1 MGAETIE
8 EPSGRGVGGLNATLG
23 IELLEPGDV
32 DGRALFEVTDAVR
45 QPFGLVH
52 GGVYSAVAETVA
64 SAMTY
69 AAVAGD
75 GMVAMG
81 QSNSANFLRPIT
93 EGHVHATGRV
103 IHRGRTSWVWDV
115 ECAGD
120 DGRVAAVV
128 RVVIAVRPAPS
139 G

>member
-1 MGAETIE
+1 MAETPPGI
-8 EPSGRGVGGLNATLG
+8 VAGGLNEVLG
-23 IELLEPGDV
+23 IELLEPGDA
-32 DGRALFEVTDAVR
+32 DGRARFKVVDAVR

-69 AAVAGD
+69 AAVADD

-81 QSNSANFLRPIT
+81 QSNTANFLRPVT
-93 EGHVHATGRV
+93 EGNVHATGRV
-103 IHRGRTSWVWDV
+103 IHRGRTTWVWDV
-115 ECAGD
+115 DCAD
-120 DGRVAAVV
+120 DKGRLAAVV
-128 RVVIAVRPAPS
+128 RVVIAVRPNPNA

>member
-1 MGAETIE
+1 MSTETIE
-8 EPSGRGVGGLNATLG
+8 DPGGRGMGGLNEALG

-32 DGRALFEVTDAVR
+32 DGRAVFEVTDVVR

-69 AAVAGD
+69 AAVADD

-81 QSNSANFLRPIT
+81 QSNTANFLRPIT
-93 EGHVHATGRV
+93 EGQVHVTGRV
-103 IHRGRTSWVWDV
+103 IHRGRTSWVWDI

-120 DGRVAAVV
+120 DGRVAAAV
-128 RVVIAVRPAPS
+128 RVVIAVRPRPS

>member
-1 MGAETIE
+1 MAE
-8 EPSGRGVGGLNATLG
+8 EPVGTAAEGLNEVLG
-23 IELLEPGDV
+23 IELLGPGDA
-32 DGRALFEVTDAVR
+32 DGRARFEVTDAVR

-69 AAVAGD
+69 AAVADD

-81 QSNSANFLRPIT
+81 QSNTANFLRPVT
-93 EGHVHATGRV
+93 EGHVHAAGRV
-103 IHRGRTSWVWDV
+103 IHRGRTTWVWDV
-115 ECAGD
+115 DCTD
-120 DGRVAAVV
+120 DEGRLAAVV
-128 RVVIAVRPAPS
+128 RVVIAVRPNPN

>member
-1 MGAETIE
+1 MAETPTGTVAE
-8 EPSGRGVGGLNATLG
+8 GLNEVLG
-23 IELLEPGDV
+23 IELLEPGDA
-32 DGRALFEVTDAVR
+32 DGRARFEVADAVR
-45 QPFGLVH
+45 QPFGIVH

-81 QSNSANFLRPIT
+81 QSNTANFLRPVT
-93 EGHVHATGRV
+93 EGNVHATGRV
-103 IHRGRTSWVWDV
+103 IHRGRTTWVWDV
-115 ECAGD
+115 DCAD
-120 DGRVAAVV
+120 DEGRLAAVV
-128 RVVIAVRPAPS
+128 RVVIAVRPNPN

>member
-1 MGAETIE
+1 MAE
-8 EPSGRGVGGLNATLG
+8 EPVGTVAEGLNEVLG
-23 IELLEPGDV
+23 IELLDPGEA
-32 DGRALFEVTDAVR
+32 DGRARFEVADVVR

-69 AAVAGD
+69 AAVAAD

-103 IHRGRTSWVWDV
+103 IHRGQTTWVWDV
-115 ECAGD
+115 DCSD
-120 DGRVAAVV
+120 DEGRLAAVV
-128 RVVIAVRPAPS
+128 RVVIAVRPNPN

>member
-1 MGAETIE
+1 MAETPPGTVAE
-8 EPSGRGVGGLNATLG
+8 GLNEVLG
-23 IELLEPGDV
+23 IELLDPGDA
-32 DGRALFEVTDAVR
+32 DGRARFEVADAVR
-45 QPFGLVH
+45 QPFGIVH

-81 QSNSANFLRPIT
+81 QSNTANFLRPVT
-93 EGHVHATGRV
+93 EGNVHATGRV
-103 IHRGRTSWVWDV
+103 IHRGRTTWVWDV
-115 ECAGD
+115 DCAD
-120 DGRVAAVV
+120 DAGRLAAVV
-128 RVVIAVRPAPS
+128 RVVIAVRPDPN